1 MSEVAKVDKE
11 RSALSEQ
18 LVYEFHRLVFSANNL
33 IANISADL
41 GMHGKDGD
49 GLLLIWRSEIA
60 GNPLS
65 PSELADGLHITRA
78 AASYLVDRL
87 VNLGYVSRQTD
98 PEDRRRAVLRIAE
111 SGDMLGH
118 NFVGSVNEDLHGVFA
133 NRSNEEIK
141 QFSEMLAEF
150 IDQIDAS
157 HHTKSSPSD
166 SPNPLKHQGNRPSSA
181 K

>member
-1 MSEVAKVDKE
+1 MSEVGKVDKE
-11 RSALSEQ
+11 RAALSEQ

-60 GNPLS
+60 GKPLS

-87 VNLGYVSRQTD
+87 VNLGYISRQTD
-98 PEDRRRAVLRIAE
+98 LEDRRRAVLRIAE

-118 NFVGSVNEDLHGVFA
+118 NFVGSVNEDLSGVFA

-150 IDQIDAS
+150 IDQIDDS
-157 HHTKSSPSD
+157 HHTKTSQSD
-166 SPNPLKHQGNRPSSA
+166 SSESPAPQ
-181 K
+181 

>member
-1 MSEVAKVDKE
+1 MSEVDRVNKE
-11 RSALSEQ
+11 RAALSEQ

-60 GNPLS
+60 GKPLS

-87 VNLGYVSRQTD
+87 VNLGYISRQTD
-98 PEDRRRAVLRIAE
+98 LEDRRRAVLRIAE

-118 NFVGSVNEDLHGVFA
+118 NFVGSVNEDLSGVFA
-133 NRSNEEIK
+133 NRSNEEIR

-150 IDQIDAS
+150 IDQIDDS
-157 HHTKSSPSD
+157 HHTKTSQSGTSESPD
-166 SPNPLKHQGNRPSSA
+166 PQ
-181 K
+181 

>member
-1 MSEVAKVDKE
+1 MSEVKEVDKE

-33 IANISADL
+33 IANFSADL

-60 GNPLS
+60 GTPLS

-118 NFVGSVNEDLHGVFA
+118 NFVGSMHADLNGVFTD
-133 NRSNEEIK
+133 RSNAEIK
-141 QFSEMLAEF
+141 QFADMLAEF
-150 IDQIDAS
+150 IDQIDGS
-157 HHTKSSPSD
+157 HHTKS
-166 SPNPLKHQGNRPSSA
+166 A
-181 K
+181 